1 MPDKPTNIK
10 YKINFTKQTKFYI
23 KNLNPR
29 TVVSKLNIFKK
40 KKKITLQ
47 LKNTCGPGEM
57 APWLRALTAL
67 REGQF
72 PATTWWLTTICNV
85 I

>member
-40 KKKITLQ
+40 KK
-47 LKNTCGPGEM
+47 
-57 APWLRALTAL
+57 R
-67 REGQF
+67 
-72 PATTWWLTTICNV
+72 
-85 I
+85 